1 MAEQQAFYAA
11 WAELLE
17 WMREYATAA
26 KGAVQFVKQ
35 ADFTD
40 YIYRMERDYD
50 LPTTIMAASLST
62 EHDEMVLYATASPR
76 HALFKEVVLHP
87 FGSHVYRSLTI
98 AKGETKFTEGPREF
112 TKAMLFALMD
122 SLLNVRESA

>member
-11 WAELLE
+11 WANVLE
-17 WMREYATAA
+17 WMREYATASG
-26 KGAVQFVKQ
+26 GAVRFVKQ

-50 LPTTIMAASLST
+50 LPTTIMAASLSADG
-62 EHDEMVLYATASPR
+62 DEMVLYATASPR

-87 FGSHVYRSLTI
+87 FGSHIYRSLTMP
-98 AKGETKFTEGPREF
+98 KGGTKFMEGPREF
-112 TKAMLFALMD
+112 TKDMLFALMD
-122 SLLNVRESA
+122 SLVNVRESA

>member
-11 WAELLE
+11 WAEILE

-26 KGAVQFVKQ
+26 QGAVQFVKQ

-62 EHDEMVLYATASPR
+62 VCDAIVLSATASPR
-76 HALFKEVVLHP
+76 HALFNVVVLHP
-87 FGSHVYRSLTI
+87 FGSHVYRNLTI
-98 AKGETKFTEGPREF
+98 ARGETKFKDGPREF
-112 TKAMLFALMD
+112 TKAMLFAWMD